1 MGCLGTLSGRHG
13 EAPGCRGALPGRS
26 RGRLGGCLDLEVVG
40 GLWGGGGG
48 LGTQHLTPH
57 AQHHRNSMVS
67 HRHRDS
73 RVPSMQKS
81 SSAPLRRRLA
91 YLLPLH
97 HRHRWRTHHPRS
109 PPTLLVPHHW
119 PWRHLTWGVVGPTR
133 PRGAWEGV
141 GRAVGRV
148 GTAHREVFS
157 HMHGTFGVPLPLHC
171 PCRSPSGALPALHNT
186 LVHRLRVPRR
196 QLFGRPL
203 GRFDVKR
210 RAPTPLASGELRA
223 RGHSAASRH
232 GIETG

>member
-1 MGCLGTLSGRHG
+1 
-13 EAPGCRGALPGRS
+13 
-26 RGRLGGCLDLEVVG
+26 
-40 GLWGGGGG
+40 
-48 LGTQHLTPH
+48 
-57 AQHHRNSMVS
+57 MVS

-157 HMHGTFGVPLPLHC
+157 SMHGPFGEPTLLHC
-171 PCRSPSGALPALHNT
+171 PCLTPPGALPVLHNT
-186 LVHRLRVPRR
+186 LVHRRGLPRGESSSLDHPSGLMSCDVHQHVTPTASYFCEAIAQRVGMGLRPGKLRKKA
-196 QLFGRPL
+196 LGKGYEDGERP
-203 GRFDVKR
+203 
-210 RAPTPLASGELRA
+210 
-223 RGHSAASRH
+223 
-232 GIETG
+232 

>member
-1 MGCLGTLSGRHG
+1 
-13 EAPGCRGALPGRS
+13 
-26 RGRLGGCLDLEVVG
+26 
-40 GLWGGGGG
+40 
-48 LGTQHLTPH
+48 
-57 AQHHRNSMVS
+57 MVS

-109 PPTLLVPHHW
+109 PPTLIVPHHW

-157 HMHGTFGVPLPLHC
+157 YMHGPFGEPTLLHC
-171 PCRSPSGALPALHNT
+171 PCLTPLGAITVQDNT
-186 LVHRLRVPRR
+186 LVHRLGLPRGE
-196 QLFGRPL
+196 LVARPPF
-203 GRFDVKR
+203 RFNVLR
-210 RAPTPLASGELRA
+210 RAPTRHALGNLHASGN
-223 RGHSAASRH
+223 SAASQH